1 MPRPNEPEFYTPPSD
16 KYPNVTHLL
25 SGNCVPETEEEKAVY
40 RLSYDNLYAF
50 IKSRIPYNTESQE
63 RIGEVFA
70 QIPGYDPQDP
80 QREERRQLSAA
91 AREQILDLAMDY
103 QCGAPDTAFDDR
115 TYGLLMTYSQNP
127 EDQEY
132 NEQVEQVLQ
141 TGSPE
146 QIGELFDQCVEN
158 AVPMLK
164 KILSGI
170 SDREVIEYFKIFQKC
185 QNVVFNAG
193 NIRAI
198 ADQKKPLIVISQQT
212 RELLDFME
220 ENSVLVDFLY
230 QRTRAIAN
238 PTYEYMDMDTLLQ
251 MKNEEFEQLQDQIG
265 SNEPGIY
272 DYLWAVYN
280 LRLDTQILREQGK
293 NSINASLA
301 EVKRANEGFFIG
313 SRAYSQASRSLE
325 KLAKF
330 RSAIDEPPTAE
341 QVERLKPMLR
351 ETIGKCQAYLD
362 TKNPPNFKNQREEI
376 RFNAMKKAMESCQM
390 DLNFYDLQAKG
401 ERSEKLNF
409 YRPNPDVAYP
419 QFSADNLETKIK
431 MTYGSYTYYNDLGE
445 RFIIDSKLGSSDVGD
460 IADQLR
466 DNINKQLTELLLTD
480 DGFEPDLARNIMA
493 NMVVLEM
500 VKNGRSMDDSGRIIA
515 GPVEQQLAQNPL
527 EVIDSV
533 LDNRYFQAMT
543 PEVSR
548 EMIGNFVLSDGAKR
562 IAYHVGKIAQQGR
575 AAAPDQEVP
584 QVQNEM
590 INQMI

>member
-1 MPRPNEPEFYTPPSD
+1 
-16 KYPNVTHLL
+16 
-25 SGNCVPETEEEKAVY
+25 
-40 RLSYDNLYAF
+40 
-50 IKSRIPYNTESQE
+50 
-63 RIGEVFA
+63 
-70 QIPGYDPQDP
+70 
-80 QREERRQLSAA
+80 
-91 AREQILDLAMDY
+91 
-103 QCGAPDTAFDDR
+103 
-115 TYGLLMTYSQNP
+115 
-127 EDQEY
+127 
-132 NEQVEQVLQ
+132 
-141 TGSPE
+141 
-146 QIGELFDQCVEN
+146 
-158 AVPMLK
+158 
-164 KILSGI
+164 
-170 SDREVIEYFKIFQKC
+170 
-185 QNVVFNAG
+185 
-193 NIRAI
+193 
-198 ADQKKPLIVISQQT
+198 
-212 RELLDFME
+212 
-220 ENSVLVDFLY
+220 
-230 QRTRAIAN
+230 
-238 PTYEYMDMDTLLQ
+238 
-251 MKNEEFEQLQDQIG
+251 
-265 SNEPGIY
+265 
-272 DYLWAVYN
+272 
-280 LRLDTQILREQGK
+280 
-293 NSINASLA
+293 
-301 EVKRANEGFFIG
+301 
-313 SRAYSQASRSLE
+313 
-325 KLAKF
+325 
-330 RSAIDEPPTAE
+330 
-341 QVERLKPMLR
+341 MLR

-527 EVIDSV
+527 KVIDSV

-562 IAYHVGKIAQQGR
+562 IADHVGKIAQQGR
-575 AAAPDQEVP
+575 AAAPDQDVP

-590 INQMI
+590 INQMN